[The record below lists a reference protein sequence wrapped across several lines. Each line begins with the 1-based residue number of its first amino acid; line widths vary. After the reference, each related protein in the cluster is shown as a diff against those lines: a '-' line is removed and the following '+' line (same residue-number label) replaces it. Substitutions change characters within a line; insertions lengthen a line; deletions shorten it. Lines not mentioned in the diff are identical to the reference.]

1 MQPQARCLLLVLF
14 VCIVN
19 LSNIVGV
26 PPPASAGRRCL
37 SKADAKVRTFS
48 RTRKLFR
55 DFFQK
60 KDVFHAFFDFRQA
73 QGGGTHIFIYICGEK
88 GKGKPRSRAAGN
100 WTGKEGKMEDGRE
113 KEREK
118 GVGMKKS
125 RDVSQ
130 HTALSLSRPIKAVGL
145 LDSVIFTNVLPSSGR
160 THHLDVYKTT
170 KTIKIIYLLIL
181 LSDVFASPRLYQ
193 P

>member
-1 MQPQARCLLLVLF
+1 MLSLIF
-14 VCIVN
+14 VKRGEGAHIY
-19 LSNIVGV
+19 LYY
-26 PPPASAGRRCL
+26 
-37 SKADAKVRTFS
+37 
-48 RTRKLFR
+48 RK
-55 DFFQK
+55 
-60 KDVFHAFFDFRQA
+60 
-73 QGGGTHIFIYICGEK
+73 GE
-88 GKGKPRSRAAGN
+88 GKPRSRAAGN
-100 WTGKEGKMEDGRE
+100 RTGKEGKTGNGRE